1 MQAEEG
7 DGIVVALKDI
17 LLQILLAG
25 AAVFLIP
32 LLHLG
37 LSTQAVARAGY
48 HRMVQTSFA
57 ATSVVS
63 MLLCLLFAHYGSPVS
78 VPISLGIVPLTL
90 VILYCRPRIGLT
102 LSLLQVLFY
111 FLFAHP
117 YNLYGFLLQT
127 GILLYPIVWLSA
139 KRFKHYTR
147 SRKMGTVISLIA
159 AEMVV
164 ASVLYI
170 ASMESQTTFSIV
182 QWVLPALGYTIGAII
197 AGSLSMLW
205 IEQMQ
210 HHRGLEQHLS
220 EVHHRYIAETEK
232 LNQILNAV
240 PLSIAT
246 VDKEGTVQFVND
258 TMEQTARDQ
267 LPCTTTPD
275 LIGQPASQFVE
286 QAQAD
291 KMESSIRKAIVHGE
305 VSGLTVRYGS
315 NVFQSRTVPIYAY
328 SAELPREAIGAMLII
343 QDITELEMLRS
354 ELDNVDRLSLV
365 GQMAASIT
373 HEVRN
378 PMAVVRGF
386 LQLMQEKSP
395 ESLDHYYRIVL
406 EELDRANSIINDF
419 LSLAQNRIA
428 EKEESQLHDIIHEL
442 SPLLWADANLRGQSI
457 EFMLDHNVPKLHL
470 NSKEIKQVVLN
481 LARNG
486 MEAMNEKGV
495 LTLETRLVDD
505 TVELCVRD
513 TGPGIPRVKQEK
525 LFEPFFTTKAKGT
538 GLGLSMCL
546 SIVERHNGT
555 ITIESEEGQG
565 TTFKVAF
572 QR

>member
-1 MQAEEG
+1 M
-7 DGIVVALKDI
+7 VALKDI

-37 LSTQAVARAGY
+37 LSRHAVAKAGN
-48 HRMVQTSFA
+48 HRMILTSFA

-63 MLLCLLFAHYGSPVS
+63 MLLCLLFALYGSPVS

-90 VILYCRPRIGLT
+90 VILYCRPRVGLT
-102 LSLLQVLFY
+102 LSLLQILFY

-117 YNLYGFLLQT
+117 YNLYGFLFQT

-147 SRKMGTVISLIA
+147 SRKMGTVIALITAELVVDSL
-159 AEMVV
+159 
-164 ASVLYI
+164 LYI
-170 ASMESQTTFSIV
+170 LSIESHATFSMLH
-182 QWVLPALGYTIGAII
+182 WLLPALGYTIGAIL

-246 VDKEGTVQFVND
+246 VDREGTVQFVND

-291 KMESSIRKAIVHGE
+291 KMENSIRKAIVHGE

-315 NVFQSRTVPIYAY
+315 NVFQSRTVPIYAL
-328 SAELPREAIGAMLII
+328 SPEPREAIGAMLII

-457 EFMLDHNVPKLHL
+457 EFILAHDVPKLHL

-513 TGPGIPRVKQEK
+513 TGPGIPRVKKEK

-555 ITIESEEGQG
+555 ITVESEEGQG

>member
-1 MQAEEG
+1 M
-7 DGIVVALKDI
+7 VALKDI

-37 LSTQAVARAGY
+37 LSRQTVAKAGY
-48 HRMVQTSFA
+48 HRMILTSFA

-63 MLLCLLFAHYGSPVS
+63 MLLCLLFALYGSPVS

-90 VILYCRPRIGLT
+90 VILYCRPRVGLM
-102 LSLLQVLFY
+102 LSLLQILFY

-117 YNLYGFLLQT
+117 YNLYGFLFQT

-147 SRKMGTVISLIA
+147 SRKMGTVIALITAELVVDSL
-159 AEMVV
+159 
-164 ASVLYI
+164 LYI
-170 ASMESQTTFSIV
+170 LSIESHATFSIV
-182 QWVLPALGYTIGAII
+182 HGLLPALGYTIGAIL

-246 VDKEGTVQFVND
+246 VDREGTVQFVND

-291 KMESSIRKAIVHGE
+291 KMEKSIRKAIVHGE

-315 NVFQSRTVPIYAY
+315 NVFQSRTVPIYAL
-328 SAELPREAIGAMLII
+328 SPEPREAIGAMLII

-457 EFMLDHNVPKLHL
+457 EFMLAHDVPKLHL

>member
-1 MQAEEG
+1 M
-7 DGIVVALKDI
+7 VALKDI

-37 LSTQAVARAGY
+37 LSKQTVAKAGY
-48 HRMVQTSFA
+48 HRMILTSFA

-63 MLLCLLFAHYGSPVS
+63 MLLCLLFALYGSPVS

-90 VILYCRPRIGLT
+90 VILYCRPRVGLT
-102 LSLLQVLFY
+102 LSLLQILFY

-117 YNLYGFLLQT
+117 YNLYGFLFQT

-147 SRKMGTVISLIA
+147 SRKMGTVIALITAELVVDSL
-159 AEMVV
+159 
-164 ASVLYI
+164 LYI
-170 ASMESQTTFSIV
+170 LSIETTFSIV
-182 QWVLPALGYTIGAII
+182 HWLLPTLGYTIGAIL

-246 VDKEGTVQFVND
+246 VDREGTVQFVND

-291 KMESSIRKAIVHGE
+291 KMENSIRKAIVHGE

-315 NVFQSRTVPIYAY
+315 NVFQSRTVPIYAL
-328 SAELPREAIGAMLII
+328 SPEPREAIGAMLII

-457 EFMLDHNVPKLHL
+457 EFMLAHDVPKLHL

-495 LTLETRLVDD
+495 LTLETRLVGD

-513 TGPGIPRVKQEK
+513 TGPGIPRVKKEK

-555 ITIESEEGQG
+555 ITVESEEGQG

>member
-1 MQAEEG
+1 M
-7 DGIVVALKDI
+7 VALKDI
-17 LLQILLAG
+17 LLQVLLAG
-25 AAVFLIP
+25 SAVVLIP
-32 LLHLG
+32 LFYLG
-37 LSTQAVARAGY
+37 FSKQQVIRNNHIDKVNY
-48 HRMVQTSFA
+48 SF
-57 ATSVVS
+57 TVTCVLS
-63 MLLCLLFAHYGSPVS
+63 MLFCLLFALSEGSETFPLSLSIIPV
-78 VPISLGIVPLTL
+78 TL
-90 VILYCRPRIGLT
+90 AILYCTLRIGAA
-102 LSLLQVLFY
+102 LSLLHILFY
-111 FLFAHP
+111 FLVAHP
-117 YNLYGFLLQT
+117 YNLYEFLIHT

-139 KRFKHYTR
+139 KRFKQNTSSGQMR
-147 SRKMGTVISLIA
+147 TIIWLISAEMMVSGLLRVISASSETALSPAFLIL
-159 AEMVV
+159 
-164 ASVLYI
+164 SG
-170 ASMESQTTFSIV
+170 
-182 QWVLPALGYTIGAII
+182 LGYMTGALV
-197 AGSLSMLW
+197 AGSLSQLW
-205 IEQMQ
+205 LERMK
-210 HHRGLEQHLS
+210 HYRGMEQHLS
-220 EVHHRYIAETEK
+220 EVHHYYITETEK
-232 LNQILNAV
+232 LHQILNAV

-246 VDKEGTVQFVND
+246 VDREGRIVFVNEL
-258 TMEQTARDQ
+258 MKKTAKEQ
-267 LPCTTTPD
+267 LPCTSAHN
-275 LIGQPASQFVE
+275 LIGQHASQFVE
-286 QAQAD
+286 QEQAG
-291 KMESSIRKAIVHGE
+291 KMEHSIHQAIAHGE
-305 VSGLTVRYGS
+305 ANVLTVRYGS
-315 NVFQSRTVPIYAY
+315 NVFLSRTVPIYAFTQDG
-328 SAELPREAIGAMLII
+328 ARIVPGAMLII

-457 EFMLDHNVPKLHL
+457 ELMLAHNVPKLNL
-470 NSKEIKQVVLN
+470 NAKEIKQVVLN

-495 LTLETRLVDD
+495 LTLETRTDGD
-505 TVELCVRD
+505 KVELCVHD
-513 TGPGIPRVKQEK
+513 TGPGIPMVKQEK
-525 LFEPFFTTKAKGT
+525 LFEPFYTTKAKGT

-555 ITIESEEGQG
+555 ITVESEEGRG

>member
-1 MQAEEG
+1 M
-7 DGIVVALKDI
+7 VALKDM
-17 LLQILLAG
+17 LLQVLLAG
-25 AAVFLIP
+25 SAVFLIP
-32 LLHLG
+32 LFRLV
-37 LSTQAVARAGY
+37 LSKRVIARMEHAGIV
-48 HRMVQTSFA
+48 HTSFA
-57 ATSVVS
+57 VTSVAS
-63 MLLCLLFAHYGSPVS
+63 MLLCLLFALYASPVA
-78 VPISLGIVPLTL
+78 VPISLSIVPVIL
-90 VILYCRPRIGLT
+90 VILYCKSAIGVT
-102 LSLLQVLFY
+102 LSILHILFY

-117 YNLYGFLLQT
+117 YDLYGFLLHT

-139 KRFKHYTR
+139 KRFKHNTP
-147 SRKMGTVISLIA
+147 SRKMAILIILITMELVVTSL
-159 AEMVV
+159 
-164 ASVLYI
+164 LWI
-170 ASMESQTTFSIV
+170 ASLQNESTYSATYMI
-182 QWVLPALGYTIGAII
+182 LTALGYTAGAIV
-197 AGSLSMLW
+197 AGSLSLLW
-205 IEQMQ
+205 LERMK
-210 HHRGLEQHLS
+210 HYRGLEQHLS

-232 LNQILNAV
+232 LHQILNAV

-246 VDKEGTVQFVND
+246 VDKQGTVMFVNEM
-258 TMEQTARDQ
+258 MEQTAREQ
-267 LPCTTTPD
+267 LPCTSTPD

-286 QAQAD
+286 QGQAD
-291 KMESSIRKAIVHGE
+291 KMDKSIRRAVVHGE
-305 VSGLTVRYGS
+305 ISGLTVRYGAY
-315 NVFQSRTVPIYAY
+315 VFQSRTVPIYAFSTE
-328 SAELPREAIGAMLII
+328 SAREVTGAMLII

-395 ESLDHYYRIVL
+395 DSLDHYYRIVL

-457 EFMLDHNVPKLHL
+457 ELMLAHNVPKLHL

-495 LTLETRLVDD
+495 LTLETRIVDD
-505 TVELCVRD
+505 KVELCVRD
-513 TGPGIPRVKQEK
+513 TGPGLPRVKKEK
-525 LFEPFFTTKAKGT
+525 LFEPFYTTKAKGT

-555 ITIESEEGQG
+555 ITVESEEGQG

-572 QR
+572 ER

>member
-1 MQAEEG
+1 M
-7 DGIVVALKDI
+7 VALKDI

-37 LSTQAVARAGY
+37 LSKQTVAKAGY
-48 HRMVQTSFA
+48 HRMILTSFA

-63 MLLCLLFAHYGSPVS
+63 MLLCLLFALYGSPVS

-90 VILYCRPRIGLT
+90 VILYCRPRVGLT
-102 LSLLQVLFY
+102 LSLLQILFY

-117 YNLYGFLLQT
+117 YNLYGFLFQT

-147 SRKMGTVISLIA
+147 SRKMGTVIALITAELVVDSL
-159 AEMVV
+159 
-164 ASVLYI
+164 LYI
-170 ASMESQTTFSIV
+170 LSIETTFSIV
-182 QWVLPALGYTIGAII
+182 HGLLPTLGYTIGAIL

-246 VDKEGTVQFVND
+246 VDREGTVQFVND

-291 KMESSIRKAIVHGE
+291 KMENSIRKAIVHGE

-315 NVFQSRTVPIYAY
+315 NVFQSRTVPIYAL
-328 SAELPREAIGAMLII
+328 SPEPREAIGAMLII

-457 EFMLDHNVPKLHL
+457 EFMLAHDVPKLHL

-513 TGPGIPRVKQEK
+513 TGPGIPRVKKEK

-555 ITIESEEGQG
+555 ITVESEEGQG

>member
-1 MQAEEG
+1 M
-7 DGIVVALKDI
+7 VVALKDI

-32 LLHLG
+32 LLHLR
-37 LSTQAVARAGY
+37 LSKQTVAKAGY
-48 HRMVQTSFA
+48 HRMILTSFA

-63 MLLCLLFAHYGSPVS
+63 MLLCLLFALYGSPVS

-90 VILYCRPRIGLT
+90 VILYCRPRVGLT
-102 LSLLQVLFY
+102 LSLLQILFY

-117 YNLYGFLLQT
+117 YNLYGFLFQT

-147 SRKMGTVISLIA
+147 SRKMGTVIALITAELVVDSL
-159 AEMVV
+159 
-164 ASVLYI
+164 LYI
-170 ASMESQTTFSIV
+170 LSIESHATFSIV
-182 QWVLPALGYTIGAII
+182 HWLLPALGYTIGAIL

-246 VDKEGTVQFVND
+246 VDREGTVQFVND

-291 KMESSIRKAIVHGE
+291 KMENSIRKAIVHGE

-315 NVFQSRTVPIYAY
+315 NVFQSRTVPIYAL
-328 SAELPREAIGAMLII
+328 SPEPREAIGAMLII

-457 EFMLDHNVPKLHL
+457 EFMLAHDVPKLHL

>member
-1 MQAEEG
+1 M
-7 DGIVVALKDI
+7 VSLKDI
-17 LLQILLAG
+17 LIQMLLAG
-25 AAVFLIP
+25 SVVFLIP
-32 LLHLG
+32 LFHLG
-37 LSTQAVARAGY
+37 LTRQAVAKMERTGMA
-48 HRMVQTSFA
+48 QASLA
-57 ATSVVS
+57 ATSVAS
-63 MLLCLLFAHYGSPVS
+63 MLLCMFFAQHTSPLS
-78 VPISLGIVPLTL
+78 VPISLSIVPLTL
-90 VILYCRPRIGLT
+90 VILYCRPGIGLT
-102 LSLLQVLFY
+102 LSFLQVLFY
-111 FLFAHP
+111 FIFAHSYDP
-117 YNLYGFLLQT
+117 YGLLLHT

-139 KRFKHYTR
+139 KRFKHNTP
-147 SRKMGTVISLIA
+147 SRQMAILITLIA
-159 AEMVV
+159 AELVV
-164 ASVLYI
+164 ASLLWILSIHNDV
-170 ASMESQTTFSIV
+170 TFSVTYIV
-182 QWVLPALGYTIGAII
+182 LTTLGYTAGAIV
-197 AGSLSMLW
+197 AGSLSLLW
-205 IEQMQ
+205 LERMQ
-210 HHRGLEQHLS
+210 HYRGLEQHLS
-220 EVHHRYIAETEK
+220 EVHHRYITETEK
-232 LNQILNAV
+232 LHQILNAV

-246 VDKEGTVQFVND
+246 VDKEGTVMFVNE
-258 TMEQTARDQ
+258 MLKQTAREQ

-286 QAQAD
+286 SGQAD
-291 KMESSIRKAIVHGE
+291 KMDNSIRRAVIHGE
-305 VSGLTVRYGS
+305 VNGLTVRYGAH
-315 NVFQSRTVPIYAY
+315 VFQSRTVPIYAF
-328 SAELPREAIGAMLII
+328 STEPAREVTGAMLII
-343 QDITELEMLRS
+343 QDITELEMLRN

-457 EFMLDHNVPKLHL
+457 ELMLDHNVPKLHL

-495 LTLETRLVDD
+495 LTLETRMVDD
-505 TVELCVRD
+505 KVELCVRD
-513 TGPGIPRVKQEK
+513 TGSGIPRVKKEK
-525 LFEPFFTTKAKGT
+525 LFEPFYTTKAKGT

-546 SIVERHNGT
+546 SIVERHNGS
-555 ITIESEEGQG
+555 ISVESEEGQG

>member
-1 MQAEEG
+1 M
-7 DGIVVALKDI
+7 VALKDI

-32 LLHLG
+32 LLHLR
-37 LSTQAVARAGY
+37 LSRQTVAKAGY
-48 HRMVQTSFA
+48 HRMILTSFA

-63 MLLCLLFAHYGSPVS
+63 MLLCLLFALYGSPVS

-90 VILYCRPRIGLT
+90 VILYCRPRVGLT
-102 LSLLQVLFY
+102 LSLLQILFY

-117 YNLYGFLLQT
+117 YNLYGFLFQT

-147 SRKMGTVISLIA
+147 SRKMGTVIALITAELVVDSL
-159 AEMVV
+159 
-164 ASVLYI
+164 LYI
-170 ASMESQTTFSIV
+170 LSIESHATFSIV
-182 QWVLPALGYTIGAII
+182 HWLLPALGYTIGAIL

-246 VDKEGTVQFVND
+246 VDREGTVQFVND

-291 KMESSIRKAIVHGE
+291 KMENSIRKAIVHGE

-315 NVFQSRTVPIYAY
+315 NVFQSRTVPIYAL
-328 SAELPREAIGAMLII
+328 SPEPREAIGAMLII

-457 EFMLDHNVPKLHL
+457 EFMLAHDVPKLHL

>member
-1 MQAEEG
+1 M
-7 DGIVVALKDI
+7 VALKDI

-32 LLHLG
+32 LLHLR
-37 LSTQAVARAGY
+37 LSKQTVAKAGY
-48 HRMVQTSFA
+48 HRMILTSFA

-63 MLLCLLFAHYGSPVS
+63 MLLCLLFALYGSPVS

-90 VILYCRPRIGLT
+90 VILYCRPRVGLT
-102 LSLLQVLFY
+102 LSLLQILFY

-117 YNLYGFLLQT
+117 YNLYGFLFQT

-147 SRKMGTVISLIA
+147 SRKMGTVIALITAELVVDSL
-159 AEMVV
+159 
-164 ASVLYI
+164 LYI
-170 ASMESQTTFSIV
+170 LSIESHATFSIV
-182 QWVLPALGYTIGAII
+182 HWLLPALGYTIGAIL

-246 VDKEGTVQFVND
+246 VDREGTVQFVND

-291 KMESSIRKAIVHGE
+291 KMENSIRKAIVHGE

-315 NVFQSRTVPIYAY
+315 NVFQSRTVPIYAL
-328 SAELPREAIGAMLII
+328 SPEPREAIGAMLII

-457 EFMLDHNVPKLHL
+457 EFMLAHDVPKLHL

>member
-1 MQAEEG
+1 M
-7 DGIVVALKDI
+7 VALKDI
-17 LLQILLAG
+17 LLQVLLAG
-25 AAVFLIP
+25 VAVFLIP
-32 LLHLG
+32 LFHLG
-37 LSTQAVARAGY
+37 RSRQAFSKMERTGI
-48 HRMVQTSFA
+48 MQTSLA

-63 MLLCLLFAHYGSPVS
+63 MLLCLLFAHYASPET

-90 VILYCRPRIGLT
+90 VILYCRIRIALT

-111 FLFAHP
+111 FLVAHP

-139 KRFKHYTR
+139 QRFKHYTR
-147 SRKMGTVISLIA
+147 SRKMVTVIALVT
-159 AEMVV
+159 AELVV
-164 ASVLYI
+164 ASVLYVP
-170 ASMESQTTFSIV
+170 SMEIHSTFSIV
-182 QWVLPALGYTIGAII
+182 QWVLIASGYTIGAVI

-205 IEQMQ
+205 IDQMQ

-246 VDKEGTVQFVND
+246 VDKQGTVQFVND

-267 LPCTTTPD
+267 LPCTTAPD
-275 LIGQPASQFVE
+275 LIGHPASQFVE

-291 KMESSIRKAIVHGE
+291 KMESSIRRATVHGE

-315 NVFQSRTVPIYAY
+315 HVFQSRTIPIY
-328 SAELPREAIGAMLII
+328 SFSKELPREVTGAMLII

-395 ESLDHYYRIVL
+395 ESLDHYDRIVL

-419 LSLAQNRIA
+419 LSLAQDRIA

-457 EFMLDHNVPKLHL
+457 ELMLAHNVPKLHL

-495 LTLETRLVDD
+495 LTLETRMVDD
-505 TVELCVRD
+505 KVELCVRD
-513 TGPGIPRVKQEK
+513 TGSGIPSVKKEK
-525 LFEPFFTTKAKGT
+525 LFEPFYTTKAKGT

-555 ITIESEEGQG
+555 ITVESEEGQG

>member
-1 MQAEEG
+1 M
-7 DGIVVALKDI
+7 VALKDI
-17 LLQILLAG
+17 LLQVLLAG
-25 AAVFLIP
+25 SAVFLIP
-32 LLHLG
+32 LFHLG
-37 LSTQAVARAGY
+37 LTRQAAAKLERAG
-48 HRMVQTSFA
+48 MTQSSLA
-57 ATSVVS
+57 AASVVS
-63 MLLCLLFAHYGSPVS
+63 MLLCLLFAYYASSVS
-78 VPISLGIVPLTL
+78 VPISMGIVPLTL
-90 VILYCRPRIGLT
+90 VILYCKPRIGVM
-102 LSLLQVLFY
+102 LSVLHVLFY

-117 YNLYGFLLQT
+117 YNLFEFLLQT
-127 GILLYPIVWLSA
+127 GVLLYPIVWLSA

-147 SRKMGTVISLIA
+147 SRKMGTMIALIT
-159 AEMVV
+159 AELAV

-170 ASMESQTTFSIV
+170 LSLESQSMFSTV
-182 QWVLPALGYTIGAII
+182 QWVMTSLGYTVGAII

-205 IEQMQ
+205 IEQMH

-275 LIGQPASQFVE
+275 LIGHPASQFVE

-291 KMESSIRKAIVHGE
+291 KMETGIQKAIVHGE

-315 NVFQSRTVPIYAY
+315 HVFQSRTVPLY
-328 SAELPREAIGAMLII
+328 SFSKEYPREVTGAMLII

-395 ESLDHYYRIVL
+395 QSLDHYYRIVL

-457 EFMLDHNVPKLHL
+457 EFKLAHDVPKLHL

-486 MEAMNEKGV
+486 MEAMNEKGI
-495 LTLETRLVDD
+495 LTLETRVVDD

-513 TGPGIPRVKQEK
+513 TGPGIPPGKHEK

-546 SIVERHNGT
+546 SIVERHNGS
-555 ITIESEEGQG
+555 ITVESEENQG
-565 TTFKVAF
+565 TTFKVTF

>member
-1 MQAEEG
+1 M
-7 DGIVVALKDI
+7 I
-17 LLQILLAG
+17 L
-25 AAVFLIP
+25 
-32 LLHLG
+32 
-37 LSTQAVARAGY
+37 
-48 HRMVQTSFA
+48 TSFA

-63 MLLCLLFAHYGSPVS
+63 MLLCLLFALYGSPVS

-90 VILYCRPRIGLT
+90 VILYCRPRVGLT
-102 LSLLQVLFY
+102 LSLLQILFY

-117 YNLYGFLLQT
+117 YNLYGFLFQT

-147 SRKMGTVISLIA
+147 SRKMGTVIALITAELVVDSL
-159 AEMVV
+159 
-164 ASVLYI
+164 LYI
-170 ASMESQTTFSIV
+170 LSIESHATFSIV
-182 QWVLPALGYTIGAII
+182 HWLLPALGYTIGAIL

-246 VDKEGTVQFVND
+246 VDREGTVQFVND

-291 KMESSIRKAIVHGE
+291 KMENSIRKAIVHGE

-315 NVFQSRTVPIYAY
+315 NVFQSRTVPIYAL
-328 SAELPREAIGAMLII
+328 SPEPREAIGAMLII

-457 EFMLDHNVPKLHL
+457 EFMLAHDVPKLHL

>member
-1 MQAEEG
+1 M
-7 DGIVVALKDI
+7 VALKDI

-37 LSTQAVARAGY
+37 LSRQTTAKAGY
-48 HRMVQTSFA
+48 HRMILTSFA
-57 ATSVVS
+57 TTSVVS
-63 MLLCLLFAHYGSPVS
+63 MLLCLLFALYGSPVS

-90 VILYCRPRIGLT
+90 VILYCRPRVGLT
-102 LSLLQVLFY
+102 LSLLQILFY

-117 YNLYGFLLQT
+117 YNLYGFLFQT

-147 SRKMGTVISLIA
+147 SRKMGTVIALITAELVVDSL
-159 AEMVV
+159 
-164 ASVLYI
+164 LYI
-170 ASMESQTTFSIV
+170 LSIETTFSIV
-182 QWVLPALGYTIGAII
+182 HWLLPALGYTIGAIL

-246 VDKEGTVQFVND
+246 VDREGTVQFVND

-291 KMESSIRKAIVHGE
+291 KMENSIRKAIVHGE

-315 NVFQSRTVPIYAY
+315 NVFQSRTVPIYAL
-328 SAELPREAIGAMLII
+328 SPEPKEAIGAMLII

-457 EFMLDHNVPKLHL
+457 EFMLAHDVPKLHL

-495 LTLETRLVDD
+495 LTLETRLVGD

-513 TGPGIPRVKQEK
+513 TGPGIPRVKKEK

-555 ITIESEEGQG
+555 ITVESEEGQG

>member
-1 MQAEEG
+1 M
-7 DGIVVALKDI
+7 VALKDI

-37 LSTQAVARAGY
+37 LSRQTTAKAGY
-48 HRMVQTSFA
+48 HRMILTSFA

-63 MLLCLLFAHYGSPVS
+63 MLLCLLFALYGSPVS

-90 VILYCRPRIGLT
+90 VILYCRPRVGLT
-102 LSLLQVLFY
+102 LSLLQILFY

-117 YNLYGFLLQT
+117 YNLYGFLFQT

-147 SRKMGTVISLIA
+147 SRKMGTVIALITAELVVDSL
-159 AEMVV
+159 
-164 ASVLYI
+164 LYI
-170 ASMESQTTFSIV
+170 LSIETTFSIV
-182 QWVLPALGYTIGAII
+182 HWLLPTLGYTIGAIL

-246 VDKEGTVQFVND
+246 VDREGTVQFVND

-291 KMESSIRKAIVHGE
+291 KMENSIRKAIVHGE

-315 NVFQSRTVPIYAY
+315 NVFQSRTVPIYAL
-328 SAELPREAIGAMLII
+328 SPEPREAIGAMLII

-457 EFMLDHNVPKLHL
+457 EFMLAHDVPKLHL

-495 LTLETRLVDD
+495 LTLETRLVGD

-513 TGPGIPRVKQEK
+513 TGPGIPRVKKEK

-555 ITIESEEGQG
+555 ITVESEEGQG